1 MRILAIDPGFERVGI
16 AVLEK
21 QDRKERLLYSSCFKT
36 LSSEPFATRL
46 NMIGTEITRLVK
58 EWGPDGLAIETLF
71 FNTNQKTVMRVAEA
85 RGVII
90 YAATSLGLSLYEYT
104 PLQIKIAVTGYGR
117 ATKTQVEGMVNRLIE
132 VKKPVLHDDEMD
144 AIAIGL
150 TAIASISPRYPHQK

>member
-21 QDRKERLLYSSCFKT
+21 QDRKEHLLYSSCFKT
-36 LSSEPFATRL
+36 SSKEPFAKRL
-46 NMIGTEITRLVK
+46 HMIGTEIARLAK
-58 EWGPDGLAIETLF
+58 EWKPDGLAIETLF
-71 FNTNQKTVMRVAEA
+71 FNTNQKTVMHVAEA

-90 YAATSLGLSLYEYT
+90 YAATSFGLSLHEYT

-117 ATKTQVEGMVNRLIE
+117 ATKAQVEAMATRLIE
-132 VKKPVLHDDEMD
+132 VKKTVKSDDEMD

-150 TAIASISPRYPHQK
+150 TALASISPRYPH